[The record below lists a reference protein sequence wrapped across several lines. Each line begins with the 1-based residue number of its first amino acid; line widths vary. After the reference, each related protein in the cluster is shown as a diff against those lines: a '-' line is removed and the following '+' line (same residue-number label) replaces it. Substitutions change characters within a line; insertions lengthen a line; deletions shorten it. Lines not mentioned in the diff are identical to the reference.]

1 MQDKTT
7 PNLVHIKDRKKL
19 LMSEE
24 FSVSIATLLWDS

>member
-19 LMSEE
+19 LMRKRRAENPEE
-24 FSVSIATLLWDS
+24 E